1 MVVSVLVEVSS
12 SNVDK
17 CFDYLVPQE
26 LENDIRV
33 GVKVNVPFGR
43 REIIGFVLEIKNDS
57 EIDNLKYINSIVS
70 KDVILN
76 DEMLELGKQL
86 KEMTLSTLISC
97 YQVMLPKALKAHDN
111 SINKKYD
118 TYYSINKDIDLKD
131 YKFNDKQ
138 LEIINKCGND
148 KVKRSELIDIS
159 ISSLNTLKNKNI
171 LIEEKIETYRLD
183 HSNEKKIV
191 HKLTPLQ
198 KVVYDEF
205 ISYDDLIPTLLFGVT
220 GSGKTEVYMEIIDY
234 YLKLNKTAI
243 VLVPEE

>member
-17 CFDYLVPQE
+17 CFDYLVPHE
-26 LENDIRV
+26 LENDMKI

-111 SINKKYD
+111 
-118 TYYSINKDIDLKD
+118 
-131 YKFNDKQ
+131 
-138 LEIINKCGND
+138 
-148 KVKRSELIDIS
+148 
-159 ISSLNTLKNKNI
+159 
-171 LIEEKIETYRLD
+171 
-183 HSNEKKIV
+183 
-191 HKLTPLQ
+191 
-198 KVVYDEF
+198 
-205 ISYDDLIPTLLFGVT
+205 
-220 GSGKTEVYMEIIDY
+220 
-234 YLKLNKTAI
+234 
-243 VLVPEE
+243 

>member
-43 REIIGFVLEIKNDS
+43 REIIGFVLGIKDDS
-57 EIDNLKYINSIVS
+57 DIDNLKYINSIVS

-111 SINKKYD
+111 SINKKFD
-118 TYYSINKDIDLKD
+118 TYYSINKNIDLKD

-138 LEIINKCGND
+138 LEIINKCSRG
-148 KVKRSELIDIS
+148 KIKRSELINIS

-171 LIEEKIETYRLD
+171 LIELSRVP
-183 HSNEKKIV
+183 S
-191 HKLTPLQ
+191 
-198 KVVYDEF
+198 
-205 ISYDDLIPTLLFGVT
+205 LLPASTWIT
-220 GSGKTEVYMEIIDY
+220 GI
-234 YLKLNKTAI
+234 
-243 VLVPEE
+243 

>member
-26 LENDIRV
+26 LENDVRV

-57 EIDNLKYINSIVS
+57 EIDNLKSINSIVS

-118 TYYSINKDIDLKD
+118 TYYSINKDADLKD

-138 LEIINKCGND
+138 LEIIEG
-148 KVKRSELIDIS
+148 
-159 ISSLNTLKNKNI
+159 
-171 LIEEKIETYRLD
+171 
-183 HSNEKKIV
+183 
-191 HKLTPLQ
+191 
-198 KVVYDEF
+198 EF
-205 ISYDDLIPTLLFGVT
+205 
-220 GSGKTEVYMEIIDY
+220 
-234 YLKLNKTAI
+234 
-243 VLVPEE
+243 